1 MKLLVLGAGATGGY
15 FAGRLAQAAH
25 EGRTTIDVSFLVR
38 PGRAAVL
45 AERGLCVDSPYGS
58 FSIPVRTVLQA
69 ELRADYDLV
78 LLTCKAYD
86 LESAI
91 DAVRPALR
99 PDTLI
104 LPLLNGL
111 AHYDRLDRE
120 FGEARVLGGC
130 CHIAGTV
137 APDGT
142 IRQMT
147 QLHRIT
153 YGLRPNNDA
162 RALPWLEALHAG
174 FVQTPVDARLA
185 EDIDQ
190 EIWEKYVFLA
200 TLAGMTTLMRG
211 SVGDIAAAEGG
222 PALVL
227 RMLDECEFAAA
238 AAGKPSR
245 QRAWEAMLKE
255 LTLPGSPF
263 TASMLR
269 DLESGAR
276 IESAHI
282 VGDMLHRVVA
292 AGEPAPMLQAAWVHL
307 QVRDLRLQREAA
319 ASGAAPAQ

>member
-25 EGRTTIDVSFLVR
+25 VGKATVDVRFLVR
-38 PGRAAVL
+38 PGRATAL
-45 AERGLCVDSPYGS
+45 AEKGLCVDSPHGS
-58 FSIPVRTVLQA
+58 FSIPVRTVLQE

-91 DAVRPALR
+91 DAIRPALR

-130 CHIAGTV
+130 CHIAGTM

-147 QLHRIT
+147 QVHRIT

-162 RALPWLEALHAG
+162 AALPWLEALHAG
-174 FVQTPVDARLA
+174 FAQTPVNARLA

-211 SVGDIAAAEGG
+211 SVGDIVAAEGG

-238 AAGKPSR
+238 SAGKPSR
-245 QRAWEAMLKE
+245 QRAWEATLKA
-255 LTLPGSPF
+255 LTLPGSPS

-276 IESAHI
+276 IESSHI

-292 AGEPAPMLQAAWVHL
+292 AGGVAPLLEAAWVHL
-307 QVRDLRLQREAA
+307 QVRDLRRQREAQ
-319 ASGAAPAQ
+319 PV